1 MYLHVPKSQDQKA
14 DNFIENLF
22 ICNNSTNYSKK
33 PLETLDN
40 PDLTDNKT
48 ENFDLKEF
56 DSPDFSISKND
67 PKIINLKDRTIGHLK
82 LERYKRE
89 LRFLKLSFEG
99 VINGLN
105 KTMKSAGQTMK
116 GGSRSKKYDEPR
128 QNQSAYSSK
137 QLEVEARILK
147 YRMIVMKI
155 EGTLDNL
162 MK

>member
-1 MYLHVPKSQDQKA
+1 MKERTVGHLM
-14 DNFIENLF
+14 
-22 ICNNSTNYSKK
+22 
-33 PLETLDN
+33 LDRYVR
-40 PDLTDNKT
+40 
-48 ENFDLKEF
+48 DLK
-56 DSPDFSISKND
+56 
-67 PKIINLKDRTIGHLK
+67 
-82 LERYKRE
+82 
-89 LRFLKLSFEG
+89 FLKLSFEG

-105 KTMKSAGQTMK
+105 KTMKSAGQTVK

-128 QNQSAYSSK
+128 QNQSAYSGK

>member
-22 ICNNSTNYSKK
+22 KISKK
-33 PLETLDN
+33 PNETFDN
-40 PDLTDNKT
+40 PDTTDN
-48 ENFDLKEF
+48 ENYFDLKEF

-67 PKIINLKDRTIGHLK
+67 PKIMQERTIGHLM
-82 LERYKRE
+82 LDRYVRDLK
-89 LRFLKLSFEG
+89 FLKLSFEG

-105 KTMKSAGQTMK
+105 KTMKSAGQTVK
-116 GGSRSKKYDEPR
+116 GNSRSKKYDEPR
-128 QNQSAYSSK
+128 QNQSAYSGK